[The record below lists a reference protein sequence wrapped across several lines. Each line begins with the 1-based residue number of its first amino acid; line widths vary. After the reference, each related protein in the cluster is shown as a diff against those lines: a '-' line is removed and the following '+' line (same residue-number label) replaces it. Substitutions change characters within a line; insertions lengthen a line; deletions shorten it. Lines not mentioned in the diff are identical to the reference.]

1 MPSFTL
7 GGTEAGSGA
16 GMGAGGGG
24 GGAAAAAAGS
34 FVSGQEHS
42 SEMET

>member
-1 MPSFTL
+1 MPSFTF